1 MGALRNDSREV
12 DELSAVAGSYS
23 GAVPVAGGVASLRIR
38 GTDNKQA
45 LIVRPQD
52 RPLGMAPRQLRTPV
66 ITPYHPGQSNTAH
79 SEMLHLVQQQMEEL
93 LERIQQDGQKTE
105 DALTNIQQTDQQRE
119 HTQQQAQDQI
129 DQILQTL
136 QQMNRQHI
144 EEAEHITQQLNLHRQ
159 QWEEALQTS
168 QQNQQQQTEA
178 VQQMLQRLDQE
189 SLQQIQQ
196 IRQQMQK
203 QIDKVLNNVQ
213 QLCQKAEHPQQQHE
227 PSLLQLHGTGSAKQD
242 HDSLLPEWARQDTSQ
257 VFDHFIQVQYRVQ
270 AVLAQPSPKL
280 PIPRLFIILPAP
292 TAAVD
297 GQGASPSMQFR
308 LHFLCECGSHTM
320 DKDCSQPH
328 EVHLANHPGYDLDNQ
343 EEFIKKYG
351 SYLLTM
357 MYMAKYGIKTRGLVV
372 PPLLGLNVGE
382 GESIGQLINDAISH
396 LKETATGCLDADTT
410 APQNLDAS
418 ELANLKSY
426 LKIKDGQYFSGGL
439 SQMKIQREHYAWIC
453 SEHLRECYESTLQ
466 QLRYNTYSRD
476 AVWHGNEVKVKS
488 RETAQLIYDNLGRLF
503 RIQDV
508 ESWRSI
514 TETDLKLDSSTLGP
528 TTGTLCGL
536 DDLESSSLD
545 FGRFTMSA
553 KDIFRYEIKD
563 VVISISDTSAPT
575 LDDLEFLQQCPPA
588 TLAISKTQQ
597 KDDNHLA
604 DIFHHNLSITSLRI
618 DCDLNRF
625 IAVIDLV
632 CSTREKILQSGIWPT
647 LRMFELIHPEI
658 NFKVSFDE
666 GSPAHDTAP
675 RIDLGTCQSYVVEP
689 DVYNSIRQH
698 GLSAITFVV
707 TASFSDGLAKL
718 LDQSI
723 QTNESRIA
731 RIDITPTSITTDGL
745 QAMNQA
751 IDRLQGLT
759 YFRLCLEN
767 LSEESQKE
775 KALQLLEQHKGRLTS
790 LHLGGAK
797 VEDWLPKISGTFTY
811 GGFPVLK
818 ELFVESRP
826 TTGQL
831 SHSGGQQIVMMA
843 SRPLKVLGV
852 DLDLQPQDWEG
863 LVKVINLSTLEELHF
878 NPDFIRHNQ
887 LKLLVDRIADS
898 GVSPLPMR
906 ILDFKGNEY
915 RESTREMI
923 TRIQEKA
930 PHVRIQCNI

>member
-1 MGALRNDSREV
+1 
-12 DELSAVAGSYS
+12 
-23 GAVPVAGGVASLRIR
+23 
-38 GTDNKQA
+38 
-45 LIVRPQD
+45 
-52 RPLGMAPRQLRTPV
+52 MAPRQQRQTD
-66 ITPYHPGQSNTAH
+66 TAH
-79 SEMLHLVQQQMEEL
+79 SEMLNLVQQQMEEL

-105 DALTNIQQTDQQRE
+105 DALTSIRKTDQQRE
-119 HTQQQAQDQI
+119 HTQQQTQDQI

-144 EEAEHITQQLNLHRQ
+144 EEAEQITQQLNLHTQ

-168 QQNQQQQTEA
+168 QQNQQEQTEA

-196 IRQQMQK
+196 IRQQMQQ

-213 QLCQKAEHPQQQHE
+213 RLFQKAEQPQQQHE
-227 PSLLQLHGTGSAKQD
+227 PSLQQLHETGSAKQD
-242 HDSLLPEWARQDTSQ
+242 RDRLLPERTRQDTSQ
-257 VFDHFIQVQYRVQ
+257 VFDHFIQAQYRVQ

-280 PIPRLFIILPAP
+280 PVPRLFIILPAP
-292 TAAVD
+292 TAAVK
-297 GQGASPSMQFR
+297 GQGGSPSMQFR

-328 EVHLANHPGYDLDNQ
+328 EVHLANHPGYDLNNQ
-343 EEFIKKYG
+343 EEFLNKYG

-357 MYMAKYGIKTRGLVV
+357 MYMVKYGTKTRGLVV

-382 GESIGQLINDAISH
+382 GESIGQLIDDAISH
-396 LKETATGCLDADTT
+396 LEETATGCFDADTT
-410 APQNLDAS
+410 APQNLDAT

-426 LKIKDGQYFSGGL
+426 LKTGSGQYFSGGL
-439 SQMKIQREHYAWIC
+439 SQMKIQKAHYAWIC

-466 QLRYNTYSRD
+466 QLRYNTISQD
-476 AVWHGNEVKVKS
+476 AVWYGNEVKVKS
-488 RETAQLIYDNLGRLF
+488 GETTQLIYDNLSRLF
-503 RIQDV
+503 RIQRV
-508 ESWRSI
+508 ENWRSI
-514 TETDLKLDSSTLGP
+514 TDTDLRLDSYHSTSGS
-528 TTGTLCGL
+528 TTDTLSGL
-536 DDLESSSLD
+536 DDLESVSLD

-553 KDIFRYEIKD
+553 RDIFRDQIKD
-563 VVISISDTSAPT
+563 VIISIRDPGAPT
-575 LDDLEFLQQCPPA
+575 LDDLEFIQQCPPA
-588 TLAISKTQQ
+588 ALAISKTQQ

-604 DIFHHNLSITSLRI
+604 GIFHHNLSITSLRI
-618 DCDLNRF
+618 DCDMNRF

-632 CSTREKILQSGIWPT
+632 CTTREKILQSGIWPT
-647 LRMFELIHPEI
+647 LRMLELVHPEI
-658 NFKVSFDE
+658 NVKVSFDE
-666 GSPAHDTAP
+666 ESPVLDTAP
-675 RIDLGTCQSYVVEP
+675 RIDLGNCQSYVVEP

-698 GLSAITFVV
+698 GLSAVTFVV
-707 TASFSDGLAKL
+707 PASFSDHFTKL
-718 LDQSI
+718 LDESI
-723 QTNESRIA
+723 QKNESRIA
-731 RIDITPTSITTDGL
+731 RIDITPTSITTEGL
-745 QAMNQA
+745 YTLNQA
-751 IDRLQGLT
+751 IDKLQGLA

-767 LSEESQKE
+767 LSEKTQEE
-775 KALQLLEQHKGRLTS
+775 KALQLLERHKGRLTS

-797 VEDWLPKISGTFTY
+797 VEDWLPKISGAFTY
-811 GGFPVLK
+811 GGLPLLE

-826 TTGQL
+826 TTDQL
-831 SHSGGQQIVMMA
+831 SHTNGQQIVRMA

-852 DLDLQPQDWEG
+852 DLDLQPQDWEE
-863 LVKVINLSTLEELHF
+863 LVKAINLSTLEELHF

-915 RESTREMI
+915 RESTRELL